1 MEPDATFRTSV
12 RQRHAEAFDIASRVA
27 TTLGEAC
34 VLRAV
39 TTDDETAIAL
49 DMLVQQ
55 AWQAHASVCILT
67 ERTYVHSAMILTRHL
82 LELSVQ
88 ALYIV
93 GAAPPETPRDR
104 ARRFLAKLW
113 TGIPEDARS
122 SLLSQECIDAWARR
136 ADEWTRELPSN
147 PKARWPNFREM
158 FEANGMG
165 AAYVE
170 DYRYLSGDAHGSAWL
185 ALGNYMRSDNTDFVH
200 EPLWIPLLHASRYYI
215 ATALCWNTRFA
226 LIEGSTLSE
235 LIDAVSA
242 ARGRYGQRADVQ
254 MANE

>member
-122 SLLSQECIDAWARR
+122 SFLSQESVDAWARR
-136 ADEWTRELPSN
+136 ADEWTRELPPN
-147 PKARWPNFREM
+147 PKAWWPNFREM

-165 AAYVE
+165 AAYAE

-185 ALGNYMRSDNTDFVH
+185 APGNYMRVAPGILYAGFGRRRPVQDSRCGRG
-200 EPLWIPLLHASRYYI
+200 EGRIPRRRRVLRLPGIPPR
-215 ATALCWNTRFA
+215 TA
-226 LIEGSTLSE
+226 G
-235 LIDAVSA
+235 
-242 ARGRYGQRADVQ
+242 ARSL
-254 MANE
+254 